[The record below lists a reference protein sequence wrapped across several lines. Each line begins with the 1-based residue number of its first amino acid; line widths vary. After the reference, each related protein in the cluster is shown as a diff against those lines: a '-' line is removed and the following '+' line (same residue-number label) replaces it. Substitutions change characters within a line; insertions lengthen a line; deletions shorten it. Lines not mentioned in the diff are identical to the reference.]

1 MPAPVPLGPM
11 RPFCGLALLALS
23 AGVTACG
30 GQAAAIATACT
41 AAATAPVMP
50 ATTVTAGSVS
60 VTTDRGVVNAGESV
74 TLLAHVTGPVRLSTD
89 CAAPVELVVIDGA
102 DVHVAAESPPGVHGM
117 PCGDVDLA
125 AGESL
130 DYEMTWTPD
139 PTLPSGLYTV
149 EVTVGDLP
157 GVDVHVELGT
167 RAVQP
172 C

>member
-1 MPAPVPLGPM
+1 M
-11 RPFCGLALLALS
+11 RPFCGLALLALG

-30 GQAAAIATACT
+30 GQAATIATACT
-41 AAATAPVMP
+41 PAVTAATGP

-60 VTTDRGVVNAGESV
+60 VTMDRGVVNAGDTV
-74 TLLAHVTGPVRLSTD
+74 TLLAHVTGPVRLTTD
-89 CAAPVELVVIDGA
+89 CTAPVQLVVVDSA
-102 DVHVAAESPPGVHGM
+102 DVHVAAEAPPGVHGM
-117 PCGDVDLA
+117 PCGDLNLA
-125 AGESL
+125 SGNSL

-149 EVTVGDLP
+149 ELTVGDLP

-167 RAVQP
+167 RAGQT